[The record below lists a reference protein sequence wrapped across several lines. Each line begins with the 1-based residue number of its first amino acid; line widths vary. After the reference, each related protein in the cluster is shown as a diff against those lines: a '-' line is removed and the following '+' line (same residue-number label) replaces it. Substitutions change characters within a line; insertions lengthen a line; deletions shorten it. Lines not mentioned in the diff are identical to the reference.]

1 MTQAFNMFFMYF
13 FFSTWVLIY
22 IITFI
27 GCMDKDRKD
36 CVSLDINVA
45 MIPVTTAEL
54 MDHSNINI
62 NMENMQN
69 MWAENILCT
78 TQRTTS

>member
-1 MTQAFNMFFMYF
+1 
-13 FFSTWVLIY
+13 
-22 IITFI
+22 
-27 GCMDKDRKD
+27 MDKDRKD
-36 CVSLDINVA
+36 CVSLGINVA

-69 MWAENILCT
+69 MWAGNILCT